1 MTTLN
6 ADGTPRKKYTTK
18 KMIMAKNRK
27 NGQKKAWVT
36 RKEKYPDTNGY
47 RPNTD
52 QPKEN
57 SVDKLNEMAKSNK
70 LLSSEAHRLRDREV
84 ELEEI
89 ITALKYDL
97 KLAKAELLDGKR
109 KEVEGNIEY
118 RYEVERLI
126 GELRGTNYC
135 FQKLAEEMSKG
146 KEVA

>member
-97 KLAKAELLDGKR
+97 KLAKAELLDDRR
-109 KEVEGNIEY
+109 KEGEGNIEY